1 MSSGQ
6 PSQPEINE
14 EKKLTQLHALTN
26 QNGVHQ
32 PVDSNYSE
40 LNTDT
45 RLQERT
51 SFGFNNNR
59 PANLK
64 IAKSEMRQNEQKNS
78 PGMRT

>member
-14 EKKLTQLHALTN
+14 EKKLTQLHTLTN

-45 RLQERT
+45 RL
-51 SFGFNNNR
+51 
-59 PANLK
+59 
-64 IAKSEMRQNEQKNS
+64 
-78 PGMRT
+78 